1 MNLKIFIEK
10 KKKEFIIVAIV
21 LSLVGSV
28 IAAVFS
34 FFNGRIQTIGYIISI
49 VIFGISAV
57 MFCIIAFFERKK
69 EGKKDRIKDRNEAK
83 NIIRVKGQNQRKEIS
98 NFGLISLLVTIISV
112 VLFVGGLCMIIFTSI
127 SAVRIAG
134 IVIVSVS
141 GFVIFI
147 IGAIYSFIVY

>member
-1 MNLKIFIEK
+1 MNLKTFIEK

-57 MFCIIAFFERKK
+57 MFCIIAFLERKK
-69 EGKKDRIKDRNEAK
+69 SAKQERNVVKNTPVEGQKQNKTISQPWLIGTIRL
-83 NIIRVKGQNQRKEIS
+83 IICGI
-98 NFGLISLLVTIISV
+98 
-112 VLFVGGLCMIIFTSI
+112 LCMSGVFMIIFSDI

-134 IVIVSVS
+134 IVLASVF
-141 GFVIFI
+141 GAIIFI
-147 IGAIYSFIVY
+147 IGLFLHLFIM